1 MSVRVPLKICGPLRQ
16 SIAGVSCGH
25 SYTSRCRQG
34 SQLDA
39 RAISLKLKKLPGNS
53 MSYCETMIWRFTELA
68 QEALDNLDRNR
79 FAAGIVLT
87 RAAVEPPQ
95 GSGLPVRGRIHR

>member
-1 MSVRVPLKICGPLRQ
+1 
-16 SIAGVSCGH
+16 
-25 SYTSRCRQG
+25 
-34 SQLDA
+34 
-39 RAISLKLKKLPGNS
+39 